1 MNIFIW
7 QFAVHW
13 LTTPHLPKLL
23 FMLSCISFLCSYRQ
37 FCFYIHVTYIGMILC
52 FKLGATYKR
61 KQSLSFWHGLTHL
74 KWWCPVAAT
83 AFHNSQS
90 FLLYCIFVL
99 FYMCLCIYVMKYN
112 AHMII
117 HIPLCML
124 YIYMYIIFS
133 LWISLLLDTKVG
145 SIISYCEWDLC
156 VYINFDFLRS
166 NVCASTHI
174 LTLMFKFISK
184 VYVLNLSRNS
194 YTHIISIIFAL
205 YNYI

>member
-1 MNIFIW
+1 MKQLKSPLYILIIHGSWTHMNIFIW

-37 FCFYIHVTYIGMILC
+37 FCFYIHVMYIGMILC
-52 FKLGATYKR
+52 FKLGATNKR

-74 KWWCPVAAT
+74 KWWCPVVAT

-90 FLLYCIFVL
+90 FILYCIFVL

-117 HIPLCML
+117 HIPLCMF
-124 YIYMYIIFS
+124 YIYIYVYNIFFMNF
-133 LWISLLLDTKVG
+133 TVVG
-145 SIISYCEWDLC
+145 HQSWFH
-156 VYINFDFLRS
+156 N
-166 NVCASTHI
+166 
-174 LTLMFKFISK
+174 
-184 VYVLNLSRNS
+184 
-194 YTHIISIIFAL
+194 
-205 YNYI
+205 